1 MVPRWLPNAISVA
14 RVLMVPVWAYCAE
27 LAQRAA
33 ETGQDPLT
41 ARRAAGLVL
50 LAIGASDVL
59 DGWLARR
66 FNLQSKDGALID
78 AVADKLTQVVLTTYL
93 ALRIGPAFAAIPV
106 WFLLLLI
113 ARDGLLLLIA
123 RDGLLL
129 AGSAAIRRR
138 RGHVEAEHAIHG
150 KLASLAL
157 FAVLLAFSW
166 VVPEALSAP
175 LLWGTAALVVAS
187 TAMYVR
193 HGLRQ
198 YGGPAS
204 TP

>member
-1 MVPRWLPNAISVA
+1 MTPSTLEVPRWLPNAISVA
-14 RVLMVPVWAYCAE
+14 RVLMVPVWACCAE

-33 ETGQDPLT
+33 ETGEDPLL

-66 FNLQSKDGALID
+66 FRLQSADGALID
-78 AVADKLTQVVLTTYL
+78 AVADKLAQVVLTTYL

-106 WFLLLLI
+106 WF
-113 ARDGLLLLIA
+113 LLLLIA

-166 VVPEALSAP
+166 VVPVALSAP

-198 YGGPAS
+198 YAGPAS
-204 TP
+204 AS